1 MPRLL
6 SLPLSELFTE
16 SSGAA
21 SAEYFPSPWHG
32 APLPIALKARQ
43 LAEDAA
49 LFSGAPAVGMYWS
62 AEQKMTTRLSSQ
74 SSSSLLSLRPTLY
87 CRTQTKRCRWLTA
100 LPEKHPAA
108 PLKKLPA
115 LWKS

>member
-21 SAEYFPSPWHG
+21 SSEYFPSPWHG

-49 LFSGAPAVGMYWS
+49 LFM
-62 AEQKMTTRLSSQ
+62 L
-74 SSSSLLSLRPTLY
+74 
-87 CRTQTKRCRWLTA
+87 
-100 LPEKHPAA
+100 
-108 PLKKLPA
+108 KLPVPFPYF
-115 LWKS
+115 LH